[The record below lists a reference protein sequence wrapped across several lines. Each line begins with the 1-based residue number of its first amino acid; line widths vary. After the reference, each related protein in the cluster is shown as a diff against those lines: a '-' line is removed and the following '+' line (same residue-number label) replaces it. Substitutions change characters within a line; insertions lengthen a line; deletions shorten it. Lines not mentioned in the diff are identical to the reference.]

1 MLQSFASV
9 VTGNPW
15 FIAAMLAA
23 IGAAIWER
31 GARIG
36 ATTAI
41 LVVNW
46 LLALTVTLATFDPAH
61 PWEPRPWIWYA
72 SIDYLAAFFL
82 IVLVNPKPP
91 QALIGLIYA
100 MMIILHVAYWKAGAT
115 EWATFQYDKH
125 LTWAATAQFLVVT
138 GWGLHGI
145 YRRRR
150 GAVRG
155 APTNPT
161 GAASCYRK
169 GA

>member
-9 VTGNPW
+9 LIGNPW
-15 FIAAMLAA
+15 FLASMIAA
-23 IGAAIWER
+23 IGATLWKRDAWV
-31 GARIG
+31 G

-46 LLALTVTLATFDPAH
+46 LLATIVTLATFDPAD
-61 PWEPRPWIWYA
+61 PWDARPWIWYLA
-72 SIDYLAAFFL
+72 IDYLAAFFL
-82 IVLVNPKPP
+82 VGLTRPKLP

-100 MMIILHVAYWKAGAT
+100 TMIIRHVAYWKTGAT
-115 EWATFQYDKH
+115 DWSTYLYDQH

-138 GWGLHGI
+138 GWGLHGV

-155 APTNPT
+155 APTDPA
-161 GAASCYRK
+161 GAASSYRK